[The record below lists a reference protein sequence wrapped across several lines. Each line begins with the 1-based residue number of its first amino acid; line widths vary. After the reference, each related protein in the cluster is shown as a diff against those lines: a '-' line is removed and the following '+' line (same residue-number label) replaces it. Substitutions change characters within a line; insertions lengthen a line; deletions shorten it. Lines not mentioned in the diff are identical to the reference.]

1 MTDTAAKVEN
11 RTTPKI
17 SRKVIFRLPAATP
30 LAPLRRSVI
39 APERR
44 EALGSSRRRGWHFS
58 GVFGSY
64 FAILEYWIAQQGT
77 LDLDFRQLRYAL
89 SVYKERS
96 FTKAARRLNISQ
108 SAVSEQVKL
117 LEEEVG
123 FELFRRTSGGIETT
137 DRGRTF
143 LYESERV
150 MGDLLSLSDTARRL
164 RGALS
169 DTLTIGMGSGMAQI
183 FIPRMF
189 SDLKSDLPGV
199 RLDILTAPTKNIFN
213 ELHEE
218 RIDAGIAIESDPDRL
233 PAGLI
238 FDRLID
244 VEMALITHP
253 KHALARSKQPV
264 DIGRLLAEPFIMS
277 ELTVGYGQAVLS
289 LFTDLGIRPNM
300 LAVVDNIET
309 IKIIVQSG
317 GGIAIVPRASAEN
330 EVALGLLKALS
341 IAPAR
346 NVVLSLF
353 RRREPLAR
361 RKEAALLKLREM
373 LKG

>member
-1 MTDTAAKVEN
+1 
-11 RTTPKI
+11 
-17 SRKVIFRLPAATP
+17 
-30 LAPLRRSVI
+30 
-39 APERR
+39 
-44 EALGSSRRRGWHFS
+44 
-58 GVFGSY
+58 
-64 FAILEYWIAQQGT
+64 
-77 LDLDFRQLRYAL
+77 LDFRQLRYAL
-89 SVYKERS
+89 SVAKERS
-96 FTKAARRLNISQ
+96 FTKAAKRLNISQ

-117 LEEEVG
+117 LEEEIG
-123 FELFRRTSGGIETT
+123 FELFRRTSGGIEST
-137 DRGRTF
+137 DRGSTF

-164 RGALS
+164 RGTLS
-169 DTLTIGMGSGMAQI
+169 DTLVIGMGSGMAQI

-189 SDLKSDLPGV
+189 ADLKNDLPGV

-218 RIDAGIAIESDPDRL
+218 KIDAGIAIESDPDRL

-244 VEMALITHP
+244 AEMALITHP
-253 KHALARSKQPV
+253 KHPLARSKQPV
-264 DIGRLLAEPFIMS
+264 DIGRLVAEPFIMS
-277 ELTVGYGQAVLS
+277 ELTVGYGQVVFS
-289 LFTDLGIRPNM
+289 LFTDLGIRPNI

-309 IKIIVQSG
+309 MKMIVQSE
-317 GGIAIVPRASAEN
+317 GGIAIVPRACAEN

-346 NVVLSLF
+346 NVAFSLF
-353 RRREPLAR
+353 RRREPLSR

-373 LKG
+373 LRDS

>member
-1 MTDTAAKVEN
+1 M
-11 RTTPKI
+11 I
-17 SRKVIFRLPAATP
+17 SN
-30 LAPLRRSVI
+30 
-39 APERR
+39 
-44 EALGSSRRRGWHFS
+44 
-58 GVFGSY
+58 
-64 FAILEYWIAQQGT
+64 
-77 LDLDFRQLRYAL
+77 LDFLQLRYEL
-89 SVYKERS
+89 SFSKGRS
-96 FTKAARRLNISQ
+96 FTKAAKRLNISQ

-117 LEEEVG
+117 LEEEIG
-123 FELFRRTSGGIETT
+123 FELFRRTSGGIEST

-189 SDLKSDLPGV
+189 ADLKSDLPGV

-218 RIDAGIAIESDPDRL
+218 RIDAGIAIESDPDRF

-244 VEMALITHP
+244 AEMALITHP
-253 KHALARSKQPV
+253 KHALVRSKQPI
-264 DIGRLLAEPFIMS
+264 DIGRLLPEPFIMS
-277 ELTVGYGQAVLS
+277 ELTVGYGQVFFS
-289 LFTDLGIRPNM
+289 LFTDLGIRPNI
-300 LAVVDNIET
+300 LSVVDNIET
-309 IKIIVQSG
+309 MKMIVQSG
-317 GGIAIVPRASAEN
+317 GGIAIVPRACAEN
-330 EVALGLLKALS
+330 EVALGLLKALA

-346 NVVLSLF
+346 NVSFSLF
-353 RRREPLAR
+353 RRHEPLSR
-361 RKEAALLKLREM
+361 RKETALLKLRE
-373 LKG
+373 LLRA

>member
-1 MTDTAAKVEN
+1 
-11 RTTPKI
+11 
-17 SRKVIFRLPAATP
+17 
-30 LAPLRRSVI
+30 
-39 APERR
+39 
-44 EALGSSRRRGWHFS
+44 
-58 GVFGSY
+58 
-64 FAILEYWIAQQGT
+64 
-77 LDLDFRQLRYAL
+77 LDFRQLRYAL

-96 FTKAARRLNISQ
+96 FTKAAKRLNISQ

-117 LEEEVG
+117 LEEEIG
-123 FELFRRTSGGIETT
+123 FELFRRTSRGIEST

-164 RGALS
+164 RGSLL
-169 DTLTIGMGSGMAQI
+169 DTVTVGMGSGMAQI

-189 SDLKSDLPGV
+189 PDLENNLPGV
-199 RLDILTAPTKNIFN
+199 RLEILTAPTKNIFN

-218 RIDAGIAIESDPDRL
+218 KIDAGIAIESDPDRL
-233 PAGLI
+233 PAGLV

-244 VEMALITHP
+244 AEMALITHP

-264 DIGRLLAEPFIMS
+264 DIGRLVAEPIIMS
-277 ELTVGYGQAVLS
+277 ELTVGYGQVVLS
-289 LFTDLGIRPNM
+289 LFTDLGIKPNV

-309 IKIIVQSG
+309 IKMIVQSE
-317 GGIAIVPRASAEN
+317 GGIAIVPRACAEN
-330 EVALGLLKALS
+330 EVTLGLLKALS

-346 NVVLSLF
+346 NVSFSLF
-353 RRREPLAR
+353 RRREPMSR
-361 RKEAALLKLREM
+361 RKEAALLKLREL

>member
-1 MTDTAAKVEN
+1 M
-11 RTTPKI
+11 
-17 SRKVIFRLPAATP
+17 
-30 LAPLRRSVI
+30 
-39 APERR
+39 
-44 EALGSSRRRGWHFS
+44 
-58 GVFGSY
+58 
-64 FAILEYWIAQQGT
+64 
-77 LDLDFRQLRYAL
+77 DFRQLRYAL

-117 LEEEVG
+117 LEEEIG
-123 FELFRRTSGGIETT
+123 FELFSRTSGGIESTE
-137 DRGRTF
+137 RGRTF

-164 RGALS
+164 RGSLS

-183 FIPRMF
+183 FIPRIF
-189 SDLKSDLPGV
+189 ADLKSALPGV

-238 FDRLID
+238 FDRLVD

-253 KHALARSKQPV
+253 KHPLARSKQPV

-277 ELTVGYGQAVLS
+277 ELTVGYGQVVFS
-289 LFTDLGIRPNM
+289 LFTDLGIRPNT

-330 EVALGLLKALS
+330 EVTLGLLKALS

>member
-1 MTDTAAKVEN
+1 
-11 RTTPKI
+11 
-17 SRKVIFRLPAATP
+17 
-30 LAPLRRSVI
+30 
-39 APERR
+39 
-44 EALGSSRRRGWHFS
+44 
-58 GVFGSY
+58 
-64 FAILEYWIAQQGT
+64 
-77 LDLDFRQLRYAL
+77 LDFRQLRYAL

-117 LEEEVG
+117 LEEEIG
-123 FELFRRTSGGIETT
+123 FELFRRTSRGIEST

-164 RGALS
+164 RGSLL
-169 DTLTIGMGSGMAQI
+169 DTVTIGMGSGMAQI

-189 SDLKSDLPGV
+189 TDLEKNLPGV
-199 RLDILTAPTKNIFN
+199 RLEILTAPTKNIFN

-218 RIDAGIAIESDPDRL
+218 KIDAGIAIESDPDRL
-233 PAGLI
+233 PAGLV

-244 VEMALITHP
+244 AEMVLITHP

-264 DIGRLLAEPFIMS
+264 DIGRLVAEPIIMS
-277 ELTVGYGQAVLS
+277 ELTVGYGQVVLS
-289 LFTDLGIRPNM
+289 LFTDLGIKPNV

-309 IKIIVQSG
+309 IKMIVQSE
-317 GGIAIVPRASAEN
+317 GGIAIVPRACAEN
-330 EVALGLLKALS
+330 EVTLGLLKALS

-346 NVVLSLF
+346 NVSFSLF
-353 RRREPLAR
+353 RRREPMSR
-361 RKEAALLKLREM
+361 RKEAALLKLREL
-373 LKG
+373 LKA

>member
-1 MTDTAAKVEN
+1 M
-11 RTTPKI
+11 P
-17 SRKVIFRLPAATP
+17 
-30 LAPLRRSVI
+30 
-39 APERR
+39 
-44 EALGSSRRRGWHFS
+44 GSQRIWN
-58 GVFGSY
+58 
-64 FAILEYWIAQQGT
+64 
-77 LDLDFRQLRYAL
+77 LDFRQLRYAL
-89 SVYKERS
+89 SVSRERS

-117 LEEEVG
+117 LEEEIG
-123 FELFRRTSGGIETT
+123 FELFRRTSGGIEST
-137 DRGRTF
+137 DRGTTF
-143 LYESERV
+143 LYEAERV

-189 SDLKSDLPGV
+189 ADLKTDLPGV
-199 RLDILTAPTKNIFN
+199 RLDILTAPTRNIFN

-218 RIDAGIAIESDPDRL
+218 KIDAGIAIESDPDRL

-238 FDRLID
+238 FDRLAD
-244 VEMALITHP
+244 AEMALITHP
-253 KHALARSKQPV
+253 RHALARSKQPV

-277 ELTVGYGQAVLS
+277 ELTVGYGQVVFS
-289 LFTDLGIRPNM
+289 LFTDLGIRPNI

-309 IKIIVQSG
+309 MKMIVQSG
-317 GGIAIVPRASAEN
+317 GGIAIVPRACAEN
-330 EVALGLLKALS
+330 EVTLGLLKALS

-346 NVVLSLF
+346 NVVFNLF

-373 LKG
+373 LRGA